1 MGQFE
6 KLVQRFLQMPVN
18 FTYDEL
24 VTLLKGF
31 GYEEFTKGKTS
42 GSRMIFINEEI
53 GSSIL
58 IHKPHPQKE
67 VKKYMLKQVLE
78 SLTELELLNDFL

>member
-6 KLVQRFLQMPVN
+6 KLVQKFLQMPVN
-18 FTYDEL
+18 FTYNEL
-24 VTLLKGF
+24 VALLKGF
-31 GYEEFTKGKTS
+31 GYKEFAKGKTS
-42 GSRMIFINEEI
+42 GSRVIFINEEI

-67 VKKYMLKQVLE
+67 IKKYILKQVLE
-78 SLTELELLNDFL
+78 SLTELGLLNDFL